1 MKKHVETTPGVSL
14 FDIFRNAVFD
24 VVLAIKYAIKEKDD
38 QLVDLINK
46 LITKLE
52 LEDTEKSILG
62 KMFANLLIKAKNIC
76 EAKLSLEGIFV
87 TFEFWHFVKRI

>member
-1 MKKHVETTPGVSL
+1 MKKHVETTPGVL
-14 FDIFRNAVFD
+14 LDIFRNAVFD

-52 LEDTEKSILG
+52 LE
-62 KMFANLLIKAKNIC
+62 AY
-76 EAKLSLEGIFV
+76 
-87 TFEFWHFVKRI
+87 